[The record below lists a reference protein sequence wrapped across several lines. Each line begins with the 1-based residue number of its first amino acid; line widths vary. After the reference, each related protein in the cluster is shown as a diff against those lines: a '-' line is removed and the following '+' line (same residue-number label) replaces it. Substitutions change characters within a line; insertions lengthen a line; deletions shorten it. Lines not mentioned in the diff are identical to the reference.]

1 EVTIRVEDAQGNSV
15 SAKSI
20 GEDIVTTSVQAV
32 IDGINRIM
40 LKKMLNQK
48 QLS

>member
-1 EVTIRVEDAQGNSV
+1 VEDADRNKV

-20 GEDIVTTSVQAV
+20 GEDIVTTSVRAV

-40 LKKMLNQK
+40 LKKMLKEKLAKN
-48 QLS
+48 